1 MTKTTNLRNA
11 FLGAAI
17 AALAILP
24 GHTDSMK
31 NCAAAWD
38 AKSAADKAGTTY
50 KAFSSTCLK
59 KGASAGSSAGL
70 TNTSAPAGA
79 TGQCRD
85 GSYTKSKS
93 HSGACSKHGGVAKW
107 LM

>member
-1 MTKTTNLRNA
+1 MTKSTMLRNA
-11 FLGAAI
+11 LAGAAI
-17 AALAILP
+17 AALAIIP

-38 AKSAADKAGTTY
+38 AKSAAEKSATTY

-59 KGASAGSSAGL
+59 KGSSAGL
-70 TNTSAPAGA
+70 TATSATSTPAGA
-79 TGQCRD
+79 TGQCKD
-85 GSYTKSKS
+85 GTYTKSKS